1 MKTRNI
7 KEKNKFAS
15 QILIDEISSK
25 AIKSLWE
32 QHTTSM
38 NYLLFS
44 NTFFKGYVLKISIN
58 RLVLIE
64 EKQIIKQHWK
74 NLDTLLEER
83 DRNIGISTNP
93 NTFITN
99 LSSNVLTEGEYYI
112 LQDGLKHGL
121 ATCHKENDI
130 LAYAENIWEQIDKA
144 NICNNNSN
152 SKCISDISWTLQYTK
167 LYFKI
172 TMIEVSI

>member
-1 MKTRNI
+1 M
-7 KEKNKFAS
+7 
-15 QILIDEISSK
+15 
-25 AIKSLWE
+25 
-32 QHTTSM
+32 
-38 NYLLFS
+38 
-44 NTFFKGYVLKISIN
+44 
-58 RLVLIE
+58 
-64 EKQIIKQHWK
+64 
-74 NLDTLLEER
+74 LEER

-152 SKCISDISWTLQYTK
+152 SKCISDIS
-167 LYFKI
+167 
-172 TMIEVSI
+172 